1 MKAKLFL
8 LAALLAA
15 TTVNADTAKE
25 VNADTAKEVAAK
37 KVVVDYLND
46 IVRDFKECKN
56 YKVNE
61 SYAQYYGANPSLE
74 KDLKSF
80 CTELL
85 ETYKECKK
93 TDGTWKNPKASL
105 ISIFYESKL
114 QQTLKKL
121 FLEKGSAIGAPCVF
135 K

>member
-15 TTVNADTAKE
+15 TTVNADTAKQ
-25 VNADTAKEVAAK
+25 
-37 KVVVDYLND
+37 VVDRYFNE
-46 IVRDFKECKN
+46 IWQDFTKCKN

-61 SYAQYYGANPSLE
+61 LYAQFYDANPSLE
-74 KDLKSF
+74 KDLTHF

-85 ETYKECKK
+85 GSYKECKP
-93 TDGTWKNPKASL
+93 TDGPWKKPNAKAI
-105 ISIFYESKL
+105 ISFYGDKL
-114 QQTLKKL
+114 RRTLEL
-121 FLEKGSAIGAPCVF
+121 FVQNGSAIGTPCVF